1 MAPSVEGVVVDSVGH
16 RARHQ
21 IHHAHPTTVVGDVC
35 GGARGVDDDAPR
47 CLADSDALPEG
58 QVGLRVDG
66 TDHSATADHGE
77 DIHAEHG
84 EVALFVYGTVS
95 SGISI
100 ALLASD
106 ADAYPI
112 SVDVDFHAID
122 GGSREDQAP
131 RLGAF
136 VDIDLDLTP
145 HRALTLVSL
154 M

>member
-1 MAPSVEGVVVDSVGH
+1 
-16 RARHQ
+16 
-21 IHHAHPTTVVGDVC
+21 
-35 GGARGVDDDAPR
+35 
-47 CLADSDALPEG
+47 
-58 QVGLRVDG
+58 
-66 TDHSATADHGE
+66 
-77 DIHAEHG
+77 
-84 EVALFVYGTVS
+84 VALFVYGTVS